1 MSNKI
6 YIGIRKKL
14 GFDNEVGSSGYND
27 KAIYYKPEGARNYF
41 QLDIC
46 YDSMSVK
53 SQNRVEKKCLHRLH
67 DYVTIEDDG
76 VARLQQCSKCGHIKK
91 DTRRFFVANI
101 YHEVGLP
108 ENKRDY
114 KEVNTDDILISI
126 KPTLGFLDKIY
137 N

>member
-27 KAIYYKPEGARNYF
+27 KAIYYKPKGARNYF

-46 YDSMSVK
+46 YDNMSVK

-67 DYVTIEDDG
+67 KYDTMEDDG
-76 VARLQQCSKCGHIKK
+76 LVKLKKCSVCGHITKN
-91 DTRRFFVANI
+91 TRRFFVANI
-101 YHEVGLP
+101 YHNIGLP
-108 ENKRDY
+108 EKERDY
-114 KEVNTDDILISI
+114 NEVDVEDILMSAES
-126 KPTLGFLDKIY
+126 TFSFLDNIY
-137 N
+137 D